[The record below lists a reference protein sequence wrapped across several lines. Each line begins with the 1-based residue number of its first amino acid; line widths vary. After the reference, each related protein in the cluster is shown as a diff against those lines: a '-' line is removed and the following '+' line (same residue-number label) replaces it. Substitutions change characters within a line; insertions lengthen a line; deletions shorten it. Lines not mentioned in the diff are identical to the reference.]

1 MSNTASTLLT
11 VSGYFLLVVIGA
23 WTGSRRAIRS
33 RSFTWLGT
41 VQTVFLLIIILS
53 LGIQLGANEE
63 VSASLNVIGLSALII
78 AGLAMSGSILF
89 LICLRVFFLRL
100 DRRVL
105 QRSTNADPQA
115 AEDPPIDSSL
125 TWMITAAVLIGFAFG
140 HWLLPFEIASR
151 CGGIVTFGLDVMLFL
166 VGLDL
171 GRQGEAVSSVRAAG
185 AGALMIP
192 AAVVSGS
199 LLFGALSGL
208 FLPFSPRETTAV
220 AAGMGW
226 YSLAPTLLAPYS
238 LKLSAVA
245 FLANVLREIF
255 SILLIPVIA
264 QRLGFL
270 ECVAAAGATAMDTVL
285 PVIVRATNRRMTI
298 YAFASGLICS
308 LLVPLLVPL
317 IAGI

>member
-1 MSNTASTLLT
+1 M
-11 VSGYFLLVVIGA
+11 
-23 WTGSRRAIRS
+23 
-33 RSFTWLGT
+33 
-41 VQTVFLLIIILS
+41 
-53 LGIQLGANEE
+53 
-63 VSASLNVIGLSALII
+63 
-78 AGLAMSGSILF
+78 
-89 LICLRVFFLRL
+89 
-100 DRRVL
+100 
-105 QRSTNADPQA
+105 
-115 AEDPPIDSSL
+115 
-125 TWMITAAVLIGFAFG
+125 
-140 HWLLPFEIASR
+140 
-151 CGGIVTFGLDVMLFL
+151 TFGLDVMLFL

-245 FLANVLREIF
+245 FLANVLREIL